1 MSPMACPA
9 PTPQSPRVF
18 VLFTGKTELRWLGW
32 LKPGFRHCLAI
43 IDDGQGWLLIDPLAG
58 YLTVERL
65 RVPAGWDL
73 PGWYQSVGYTVLP
86 AVPARPAR
94 QAPPGPMTCVEA
106 IKRLIGLHK
115 PLIITPYQL
124 YRHLKAAAAAVNRS
138 HLTTFEVP
146 HG

>member
-1 MSPMACPA
+1 MSEMANTKPS
-9 PTPQSPRVF
+9 PQSPRVF

-43 IDDGQGWLLIDPLAG
+43 IDDGEGWLLLDPLAG

-65 RVPAGWDL
+65 SVPAGWDL

-86 AVPARPAR
+86 AVTARPAK

-115 PLIITPYQL
+115 PLIITPHQL
-124 YRHLKAAAAAVNRS
+124 YRHLQAMHHPS
-138 HLTTFEVP
+138 
-146 HG
+146 

>member
-1 MSPMACPA
+1 MNPA
-9 PTPQSPRVF
+9 ADDATSTPTQQIY

-43 IDDGQGWLLIDPLAG
+43 IDDGQGWMLIDPLAG
-58 YLTVERL
+58 HLTIERL
-65 RVPAGWDL
+65 AVPAGWDL
-73 PGWYQSVGYTVLP
+73 PGWYQSIGYTVLP
-86 AVPARPAR
+86 APSQRPAK

-124 YRHLKAAAAAVNRS
+124 YRHLRLAQPAPASPIRP
-138 HLTTFEVP
+138 LTTD
-146 HG
+146 